1 MSKLVKLCLW
11 YNFSSVALSNLGPY
25 LKASLLQMSVDI
37 TLANSFAYSALSLFF
52 WVGCCS
58 LLTPPSPITA
68 FRKRQVWPRGTT
80 MYVHVRNTEF

>member
-1 MSKLVKLCLW
+1 MSELVKLCLW

-37 TLANSFAYSALSLFF
+37 TLANSFVYSALSLFF

-58 LLTPPSPITA
+58 LLIPPPLSLHLE
-68 FRKRQVWPRGTT
+68 RDKCGLGGQLC
-80 MYVHVRNTEF
+80 MYM